1 MKNNHTRVFHSQNSI
16 MMVMNSV
23 RHLNKL
29 NTMPKK
35 IAHLIHLKRF
45 NGVKFVESVL
55 SVPELNHAHN
65 LKQMVMQPQTDLEI
79 KVTTPA

>member
-1 MKNNHTRVFHSQNSI
+1 MKNNHSRAFHSHNAT

-29 NTMPKK
+29 NTVPKK
-35 IAHLIHLKRF
+35 IAHLTHLKRF

-55 SVPELNHAHN
+55 SVPELNRAN
-65 LKQMVMQPQTDLEI
+65 DLRQFVMKPQADLAV
-79 KVTTPA
+79 KVTAPV

>member
-1 MKNNHTRVFHSQNSI
+1 MKNNHTRAFHSQNSI

-35 IAHLIHLKRF
+35 IAHLTHLKRF

-55 SVPELNHAHN
+55 SIPELQHAHN
-65 LKQMVMQPQTDLEI
+65 LRQEVMKSPTDLEV
-79 KVTTPA
+79 KVTAPA